1 MSGYTSA
8 TSTILNNFN
17 TAIKWQYHSKA
28 TFNPVLNSFKNQAYF
43 TSQTALYI
51 SGSKLDIL

>member
-17 TAIKWQYHSKA
+17 TTIKGQYHSNA
-28 TFNPVLNSFKNQAYF
+28 TLNHVLNSFKNQAYF
-43 TSQTALYI
+43 TSQTALYL
-51 SGSKLDIL
+51 SGSNCNK